1 MYSTQP
7 TLEVLLRLCNYP
19 LLGWVQSLGQAPQG
33 LLGMIT
39 PLEAAAVNQAAML
52 IAPGQEAGGPPPV
65 SEPPSTQREPLQ
77 EDGSPQHSSCALPP
91 TLKSSPCLSTT
102 LQLMQARSRH
112 LTMINSMLGATHLT
126 PTLPVG
132 ASQTGLQWAVTGT
145 ALALLLV
152 APLSSGRASL
162 PRHWMHFLLQSIV
175 NRVTQ

>member
-1 MYSTQP
+1 MHSSWNGCTTSALETHFVLMIWM
-7 TLEVLLRLCNYP
+7 TLFIS
-19 LLGWVQSLGQAPQG
+19 GQSASSS
-33 LLGMIT
+33 
-39 PLEAAAVNQAAML
+39 ASAVHIAQLNQMGKNAYIMA
-52 IAPGQEAGGPPPV
+52 GQEAGGPPPV

-132 ASQTGLQWAVTGT
+132 ASQTGEWDCSVSPIFTC
-145 ALALLLV
+145 
-152 APLSSGRASL
+152 S
-162 PRHWMHFLLQSIV
+162 FDCLLQVSV
-175 NRVTQ
+175 A